1 MNKQVLKGFNY
12 VATSASGATITD
24 SNGIV
29 LCEVQAGKQGYFVAT
44 TSVID
49 CGTEDVKIVEIRG
62 NFNVPS
68 AGNGGGVDP
77 TPYLEEIER
86 LEGEIEV
93 LEGQVSQLQAEV
105 AELESDV

>member
-12 VATSASGATITD
+12 VATSASGTTITD

-49 CGTEDVKIVEIRG
+49 CGTEDVSIVEIRG

-77 TPYLEEIER
+77 TPYIEEIAR
-86 LEGEIEV
+86 LEALLGQ
-93 LEGQVSQLQAEV
+93 LEAEK
-105 AELESDV
+105 AELDETDAALAD

>member
-24 SNGIV
+24 ANGIV

-44 TSVID
+44 TDTID
-49 CGTEDVKIVEIRG
+49 VGTEDVSIVEIRG

-77 TPYLEEIER
+77 TPFIQEIER
-86 LEGEIEV
+86 LEAL
-93 LEGQVSQLQAEV
+93 LEQLEAEK
-105 AELESDV
+105 AELDETDAALAD